1 MIRSNRN
8 DTLTLNLTPTEK
20 QQLLARIAETGPEA
34 DAFPAN
40 IVRQTLA
47 APVADDENDMPA
59 PGEFLYDVWKDR
71 LGRIDGPSEA
81 LSEQTGDEFEMP
93 APGESAYDAM
103 KDQVGG
109 FHTGG
114 DGTFSQNTGKAF
126 TEYVVEKHRQG
137 KL

>member
-59 PGEFLYDVWKDR
+59 PGE
-71 LGRIDGPSEA
+71 
-81 LSEQTGDEFEMP
+81 
-93 APGESAYDAM
+93 SAYDAM

-109 FHTGG
+109 FHSGG